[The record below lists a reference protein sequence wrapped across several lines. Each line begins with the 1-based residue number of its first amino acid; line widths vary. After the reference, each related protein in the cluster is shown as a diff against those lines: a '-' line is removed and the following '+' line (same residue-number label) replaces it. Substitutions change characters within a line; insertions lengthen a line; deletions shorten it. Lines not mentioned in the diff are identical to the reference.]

1 MSQVS
6 GVSKQLTDLR
16 GGWKAIRLESL
27 KAVEPPIL
35 KAFKLPSFR
44 ASRPPSDITDTR
56 LSGRNRYSTAK
67 VRNLTPHNKD
77 MIIYDKNLKE
87 GLSEF
92 GIEIPIHHSRAARTF
107 EKLKGH
113 EILGPK
119 IDQWLVSSINETV
132 TRKDLLRVH
141 SADYVARL
149 YSDKLEDE
157 IIRTFELI
165 DDNGRYYRYN
175 PHNATLALTKLFE
188 RLLLKAAGTAQCC
201 RVALEKEF
209 CFAFGGGM
217 HHAKRDYGA
226 GFCMVND
233 IVVALRKLQAENLI
247 RTAWVIDL
255 DAHKGDGTAVL
266 TREDSSITTL
276 SIHMAH
282 GWPLD
287 GEAYDHQGRLNPS
300 FVPSD
305 IDIPVGTGEEHL
317 YVAKLQAGLEK
328 LVGIGSPDM
337 AIVLAGSDPYEKDEL
352 PSTAELKLSLQQLK
366 ERDLLVYHYL
376 KDRGIPRAYV
386 TAGGYGEHSW
396 EVDYQFIEWALLDN
410 L

>member
-1 MSQVS
+1 MPQVS
-6 GVSKQLTDLR
+6 GVGKQLIALL
-16 GGWKAIRLESL
+16 GGWKAIRLESS
-27 KAVEPPIL
+27 KVVEPQIL
-35 KAFKLPSFR
+35 KAFKLPRFR

-56 LSGRNRYSTAK
+56 LHGRSRFGAAKARNPTAD
-67 VRNLTPHNKD
+67 ND

-107 EKLKGH
+107 EKLKDH

-119 IDQWLVSSINETV
+119 IDQWLVSSINETI
-132 TRKDLLRVH
+132 TREDLLRVH
-141 SADYVARL
+141 SDEYVARL
-149 YSDKLEDE
+149 YSNKLEDE

-165 DDNGRYYRYN
+165 DDKSRYYRYN
-175 PHNATLALTKLFE
+175 PRKATLPLTQLFE
-188 RLLLKAAGTAQCC
+188 RLLFKVAGTVQCC
-201 RVALEKEF
+201 RLALAKDF

-226 GFCMVND
+226 GFCIVND
-233 IVVALRKLQAENLI
+233 IVIALRKLQAENLI
-247 RTAWVIDL
+247 HTALVIDL

-276 SIHMAH
+276 SIHMAR

-305 IDIPVGTGEEHL
+305 IDIPVAAGEEHL
-317 YVAKLQAGLEK
+317 YVAKLQDGLEK
-328 LVGIGSPDM
+328 LIGIRPPDL

-352 PSTAELKLSLQQLK
+352 PSTGELKLSLEQLK
-366 ERDLLVYHYL
+366 ERDILVYHFL
-376 KDRGIPRAYV
+376 KVRGIPRAYV
-386 TAGGYGEHSW
+386 TAGGYGAHAW
-396 EVDYQFIEWALLDN
+396 EVDYQFVEWALLDN

>member
-1 MSQVS
+1 
-6 GVSKQLTDLR
+6 
-16 GGWKAIRLESL
+16 
-27 KAVEPPIL
+27 
-35 KAFKLPSFR
+35 
-44 ASRPPSDITDTR
+44 
-56 LSGRNRYSTAK
+56 
-67 VRNLTPHNKD
+67 
-77 MIIYDKNLKE
+77 MIIYDTEMKE
-87 GLSEF
+87 GLAEF

-113 EILGPK
+113 KILGPK
-119 IDQWLVSSINETV
+119 IDQWLISSINETL

-141 SADYVARL
+141 SDEYVARL
-149 YSDKLEDE
+149 YSDKLEEE

-165 DDNGRYYRYN
+165 DETGRYYRYN
-175 PHNATLALTKLFE
+175 PDNATLPLTELFD
-188 RLLLKAAGTAQCC
+188 RLLIKAAGTVQCC
-201 RVALEKEF
+201 RLALEKEF

-217 HHAKRDYGA
+217 HHAKRNYGA
-226 GFCMVND
+226 GFCMLND
-233 IVVALRKLQAENLI
+233 IVIALRKLQAENRI
-247 RTAWVIDL
+247 RTALVIDL

-276 SIHMAH
+276 SIHMAR

-287 GEAYDHQGRLNPS
+287 GEAYDDRGRLNPS

-305 IDIPVGTGEEHL
+305 IDIPVAAGEEHL

-328 LVGIGSPDM
+328 LNRIGPSDL

-352 PSTAELKLSLQQLK
+352 PSTGELKLSLEQLK
-366 ERDLLVYHYL
+366 ERDHLVYHYL

-386 TAGGYGEHSW
+386 TAGGYGKRSW
-396 EVDYQFIEWALLDN
+396 KVDWQFIEWALLDN

>member
-1 MSQVS
+1 
-6 GVSKQLTDLR
+6 
-16 GGWKAIRLESL
+16 
-27 KAVEPPIL
+27 
-35 KAFKLPSFR
+35 
-44 ASRPPSDITDTR
+44 
-56 LSGRNRYSTAK
+56 
-67 VRNLTPHNKD
+67 
-77 MIIYDKNLKE
+77 MIIYDTNMKE
-87 GLSEF
+87 GLTEF

-107 EKLKGH
+107 EKLRDHK
-113 EILGPK
+113 ILGPK
-119 IDQWLVSSINETV
+119 IDQWLIGSINETI
-132 TRKDLLRVH
+132 TREDLLRVH
-141 SADYVARL
+141 SHEYVTRL

-175 PHNATLALTKLFE
+175 PDNATVPLRQLFD
-188 RLLLKAAGTAQCC
+188 RLLLKAAGTVQCC
-201 RVALEKEF
+201 RLALKKGF
-209 CFAFGGGM
+209 CFTFGGGM
-217 HHAKRDYGA
+217 HHAKKDYGE

-233 IVVALRKLQAENLI
+233 IVIALRKLQAENLI
-247 RTAWVIDL
+247 RTGWVIDL

-276 SIHMAH
+276 SIHMAR

-287 GEAYDHQGRLNPS
+287 GETYDRRGRLNPS

-305 IDIPVGTGEEHL
+305 IDIPIAAGEEHL
-317 YVAKLQAGLEK
+317 YVAKLQDGLDK
-328 LVGIGSPDM
+328 LADSGVPDL
-337 AIVLAGSDPYEKDEL
+337 AIVLAGSDPYEKDQL
-352 PSTAELKLSLQQLK
+352 PSTAELKLSLKQLK
-366 ERDLLVYHYL
+366 ERDSLVYHYL